1 MALTNSLLIW
11 VLVVASQAWY
21 DWSSVSRTAAPPT
34 RPMTGFLNSCGRKFK
49 FNLRATY
56 GACINQPFYRDRTA
70 EVTSGII
77 ASCLPTLPS
86 CFRHFFQ
93 KAIIKF
99 SCFSGASAG
108 GTRRRHHDPVN
119 HKQPSMK
126 KTGPQQGHQH
136 QKQQPRQWSRLGL
149 GTKDSEVLQHSYWE
163 LEDTEQCR
171 PGEGQIFQ
179 GRCFSTAEAKADV
192 SVSRDRSPD
201 IFVDGEN
208 VCPSHGILKTTE
220 VNIESRPGERR
231 RQQVQSEV
239 HSQGQGQGQQI

>member
-1 MALTNSLLIW
+1 
-11 VLVVASQAWY
+11 
-21 DWSSVSRTAAPPT
+21 
-34 RPMTGFLNSCGRKFK
+34 MTGFLNSCGRKFK
-49 FNLRATY
+49 FILSLSY
-56 GACINQPFYRDRTA
+56 GACINQPLYRDRTA

-93 KAIIKF
+93 KAITKF

-108 GTRRRHHDPVN
+108 GTRRRHHDSVN

-126 KTGPQQGHQH
+126 ETGPQQGHQY

-163 LEDTEQCR
+163 LEDTEQYR
-171 PGEGQIFQ
+171 TGEGQIFQ

-192 SVSRDRSPD
+192 SVSGDRSPD
-201 IFVDGEN
+201 ISVDGEN
-208 VCPSHGILKTTE
+208 VRPSQGILKTIE
-220 VNIESRPGERR
+220 VNIESLPGQRR
-231 RQQVQSEV
+231 RQQGQSEV
-239 HSQGQGQGQQI
+239 HIQGQGQGQQI